1 MARPA
6 PPDDAARRRRRAAD
20 TAAWRSR
27 QRRGVQ
33 LFQVEAGA
41 WEYGLMVRYAGLR
54 EDRTSDKRV
63 VRDALVR
70 LLRKALAALVL
81 HEESTRRR

>member
-20 TAAWRSR
+20 TARWRSR
-27 QRRGVQ
+27 RRRGVQ

-54 EDRTSDKRV
+54 EERTSGKRA
-63 VRDALVR
+63 VRDALGR
-70 LLRKALAALVL
+70 LLRKAVAALVL
-81 HEESTRRR
+81 HEETMRRR